1 MYIQLSDKQW
11 EAICDYL
18 PPINMNGRPRCADRA
33 VINGILYVLKTGC
46 QWPAIPKEYGVHYS
60 TCWRRLK
67 RWEEN
72 GTWQRIIALLLDA
85 KEAEMAQ
92 VALDTSV
99 VKAKKGAHAWDKPT
113 EAKPPS
119 AA

>member
-1 MYIQLSDKQW
+1 MYIELSDNQW
-11 EAICDYL
+11 EAIRDYL
-18 PPINMNGRPRCADRA
+18 PPINMNGRPWCEDRA

-67 RWEEN
+67 RWEES
-72 GTWQRIIALLLDA
+72 GIWQRIIEALLEA
-85 KEAEMAQ
+85 KEAEIAQ

-113 EAKPPS
+113 AAKPPNV
-119 AA
+119 A